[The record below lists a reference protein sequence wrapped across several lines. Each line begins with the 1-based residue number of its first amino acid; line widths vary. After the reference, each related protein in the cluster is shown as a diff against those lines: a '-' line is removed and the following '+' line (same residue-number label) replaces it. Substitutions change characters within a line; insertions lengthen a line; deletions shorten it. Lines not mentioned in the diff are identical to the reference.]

1 MLDTR
6 RALSFLMRGKLLSK
20 VQLSDVREI
29 LRDIESLDGHTAFL
43 FNKINFLMDATDS
56 AININANRKIERLTV
71 LSVVFMPI
79 NVLAGMGGMSE
90 FSTMAQAF
98 ELPMWFAYELF
109 TVFVIL
115 VGALMF
121 FGLRYFEKRQPKRP
135 RAVATKSA

>member
-1 MLDTR
+1 
-6 RALSFLMRGKLLSK
+6 
-20 VQLSDVREI
+20 
-29 LRDIESLDGHTAFL
+29 
-43 FNKINFLMDATDS
+43 MDATDS

-115 VGALMF
+115 VGAVMY

-135 RAVATKSA
+135 RAVASKSA